1 MNDEFRFLV
10 IATSLRWIGLD
21 HLSFKFRGTEVDW
34 IEVCALFVDICN
46 FAGVEVHWILF
57 EMLVQVSRVG
67 KPLLLGCRWLP
78 CFWSHYFSHVGT
90 ASSDSFDCL
99 LQVLQLSLLVHIRT
113 FLLLC

>member
-1 MNDEFRFLV
+1 MIRVLRAVV
-10 IATSLRWIGLD
+10 IATSLCWVGLD
-21 HLSFKFRGTEVDW
+21 QLSFKFRGTEVDW
-34 IEVCALFVDICN
+34 VEVCALFVDICN

-67 KPLLLGCRWLP
+67 KPLLLGCRWLAS
-78 CFWSHYFSHVGT
+78 FWSHYFSHVGT